1 MLLWSD
7 WRVLLLNGSGTRV
20 NASRTSFT
28 NWSDK
33 PDEHRPRNGTVGD
46 ESKAASRRSLAAL
59 LFAQSANANANAAP
73 SGVRSPD
80 HRQLAEGSAGV

>member
-59 LFAQSANANANAAP
+59 LFAQRAGEQYLLTPTPPPAASVVPTTAN
-73 SGVRSPD
+73 
-80 HRQLAEGSAGV
+80 